1 MTDQPLRQ
9 ILSAWLSEQT
19 LPHEVEAHLA
29 ESAGAA
35 EERLELR
42 LTVLAL
48 RQLPAPA
55 LPRSFT
61 LDEVTVSRYRR
72 RQRAGTLTWVLRA
85 IVASA
90 AVLLLLVGAGDLRQ
104 SLEPPAMVTP
114 VAATVQTQAL
124 SAEVARETA
133 PRLGAPAQPHLP
145 TAVYR
150 GLEVAL
156 ASIAAAAGGALWWT
170 SRRARG

>member
-1 MTDQPLRQ
+1 MTDQSLRQ

-19 LPHEVEAHLA
+19 LPQEVEDHLA
-29 ESAGAA
+29 ESAGAS
-35 EERLELR
+35 EERIELR

-48 RQLPAPA
+48 RQLSAPA

-61 LDEVTVSRYRR
+61 LDEVTVARYRR
-72 RQRAGTLTWVLRA
+72 RQRAGTLTWVLRS

-90 AVLLLLVGAGDLRQ
+90 AVLLLLVGAVDLRQ
-104 SLEPPAMVTP
+104 SLEPPATVTP

-133 PRLGAPAQPHLP
+133 SRLGSGVQPAVPI
-145 TAVYR
+145 AVYR

-156 ASIAAAAGGALWWT
+156 ASVALAAGGALWWT